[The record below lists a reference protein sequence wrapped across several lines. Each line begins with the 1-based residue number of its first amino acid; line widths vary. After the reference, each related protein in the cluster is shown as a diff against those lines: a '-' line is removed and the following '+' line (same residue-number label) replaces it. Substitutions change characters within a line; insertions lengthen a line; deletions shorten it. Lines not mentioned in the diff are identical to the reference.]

1 MSQLEEKTSIVIISL
16 IASTREDGSG
26 DVRALFALARNFKPR
41 TEKTKK
47 ALVNEVT
54 LAVGDTV
61 SDSVRRGSDVQGGG
75 GESRKRRRRAIE
87 EDTDDDDDESGLSVS
102 EVGSIYIYTRKNAQ
116 EVVTG
121 LQTSFYKSVHKLST
135 SYVPTACSQLLQQV
149 WNKLLTTCSKLD
161 GIIRL
166 VTRLL

>member
-1 MSQLEEKTSIVIISL
+1 VSQLEEETSIVIASL
-16 IASTREDGSG
+16 MASKREEGSG
-26 DVRALFALARNFKPR
+26 DVGALFALARNFRPR
-41 TEKTKK
+41 TEETKK

-61 SDSVRRGSDVQGGG
+61 PDSVRRGSDVQGGG

-87 EDTDDDDDESGLSVS
+87 EDTDDDESGMSVS

-121 LQTSFYKSVHKLST
+121 LQTSCYKSVHKLST
-135 SYVPTACSQLLQQV
+135 SCVRTACSQLLQHV
-149 WNKLLTTCSKLD
+149 WNKLLITCSKLD

-166 VTRLL
+166 VTRLF